1 VTLTTVCTIQ
11 ENCWV
16 AQKFTKTPLG
26 LRSSVLHPTY
36 SFHAEITST
45 QEHIKTTFWRSLLG
59 KKTAQTQRVC
69 QVAAKKKTEQTARW
83 KLIINHWYKK
93 FCQLFW
99 ANGHTSYVHFQ
110 IVTCLPT
117 SIHAYLKSIRLRPNW
132 CGFSFDRKIGASYT
146 SGRAQEGSVQVPI
159 WRHAGASETVRFLV
173 WFRAKAS
180 SCSGSDWEAPTLRKS
195 WCGSGLDP
203 CQPGKQCGKV
213 LGPLRSESITRLF
226 GIGFG
231 GSPFPRISLNCQSC
245 KALNSKPFF
254 KQ

>member
-1 VTLTTVCTIQ
+1 MKTNHQPLVQKILPTI
-11 ENCWV
+11 
-16 AQKFTKTPLG
+16 
-26 LRSSVLHPTY
+26 
-36 SFHAEITST
+36 
-45 QEHIKTTFWRSLLG
+45 LG
-59 KKTAQTQRVC
+59 K
-69 QVAAKKKTEQTARW
+69 W
-83 KLIINHWYKK
+83 
-93 FCQLFW
+93 
-99 ANGHTSYVHFQ
+99 SYV
-110 IVTCLPT
+110 IRAL
-117 SIHAYLKSIRLRPNW
+117 SNSYMLAYFDTRIFEKHSLRPNW

-213 LGPLRSESITRLF
+213 LGPLRSKSITRLF